1 MALRYETDMTI
12 VLDRSGSMG
21 SVISETIEGYNR
33 MLRRQREVP
42 GRCRLTLI
50 QFDDQTESVYV
61 GKDLEEADELDFQN
75 YQPRGATALLDA
87 IGCSIRVASTR
98 LLAMPAAE
106 RPRHVV
112 IVILTDGLENASS
125 KFDRKLVFD
134 MISQQCGLPFKIGCE
149 ESGRLLLQQ
158 VMFILTFSKINF

>member
-75 YQPRGATALLDA
+75 YQPYFEY
-87 IGCSIRVASTR
+87 I
-98 LLAMPAAE
+98 
-106 RPRHVV
+106 
-112 IVILTDGLENASS
+112 
-125 KFDRKLVFD
+125 
-134 MISQQCGLPFKIGCE
+134 
-149 ESGRLLLQQ
+149 
-158 VMFILTFSKINF
+158 